1 MAGKDLTTGTRL
13 IRGVN
18 YAPDSEEEDLVDDG
32 GTAPP
37 PAMLGTSLVR
47 GANWT

>member
-37 PAMLGTSLVR
+37 PAMFGTSLVR